1 METYLSLTEIHLK
14 YNFEKYER
22 TTTEHNKKIW
32 STSGLRLIGKMI
44 GKGNIHNTKNLPAS
58 GRLRAI
64 FAEQ

>member
-1 METYLSLTEIHLK
+1 LK